1 MAHSLYIINSRGEK
15 KLFSCQ
21 KIYKSARRVGAGKK
35 LAKKIAQSIEKEAYP
50 GIKTS
55 EIFKKVKKLL
65 CEETPRA
72 AIRFNLKNGM
82 RKLGPTGF
90 PFEKFINEIF
100 KKLGFE
106 TKINQ
111 YLPGFCV
118 RNYEIDFLA
127 RKGNLI
133 YIGECKYRNAVGERV
148 HSKNALANYAR
159 FLDILRGPYFK
170 SKKYQNFKVKTMM
183 VTNTKFTSRAID
195 YSCCMDV
202 ELLGWKYPKSKGLE
216 RLIEKEK
223 FYPVTI
229 LPSLRGR
236 LKDIFISEKIM
247 LAQDILKIDC
257 QKLAKKFK
265 IPIKRFEPLIKEAR
279 ILLEK

>member
-15 KLFSCQ
+15 ELFSLQ
-21 KIYKSARRVGAGKK
+21 KIYKSARRVGADKK
-35 LAKKIAQSIEKEAYP
+35 LAKKIAESIEKEAYQ

-55 EIFKKVKKLL
+55 KIFKKVKKLL
-65 CEETPRA
+65 YRKIPRA
-72 AIRFNLKNGM
+72 AIRFNLKDGM

-90 PFEKFINEIF
+90 HFEKFINEIF

-111 YLPGFCV
+111 YLQGLCV

-127 RKGNLI
+127 KKGNLI
-133 YIGECKYRNAVGERV
+133 YIGECKYRNTIGERV
-148 HSKNALANYAR
+148 HSKDALANYAR

-183 VTNTKFTSRAID
+183 VTNTKFTSRTID
-195 YSCCMDV
+195 YSRCMSV
-202 ELLGWKYPKSKGLE
+202 ELLGWKYPKNKGLE

-223 FYPVTI
+223 FYPITI
-229 LPSLRGR
+229 LPSLRGF

-247 LAQDILKIDC
+247 LVEDVLKIDS

-265 IPIKRFEPLIKEAR
+265 IPIKRFYPLIKEAR
-279 ILLEK
+279 ILLQK

>member
-1 MAHSLYIINSRGEK
+1 MFLYRRQL
-15 KLFSCQ
+15 KLFSLQ
-21 KIYKSARRVGAGKK
+21 KIYKSARRVGADKE
-35 LAKKIAQSIEKEAYP
+35 LARKIVKSIEKEAYP

-55 EIFKKVKKLL
+55 KIFKKVKKLL
-65 CEETPRA
+65 RREIPRA
-72 AIRFNLKNGM
+72 AIRFNLKDGM

-90 PFEKFINEIF
+90 PFEKFIGEIF
-100 KKLGFE
+100 KKMGFE

-111 YLPGFCV
+111 YLPGLCIKS
-118 RNYEIDFLA
+118 YEIDFLA

-133 YIGECKYRNAVGERV
+133 YVGECKYRNTAGERV
-148 HSKNALANYAR
+148 HSKDTLANYAR

-170 SKKYQNFKVKTMM
+170 SKKYRNFKTKTMM

-195 YSCCMDV
+195 YSLCAGTA
-202 ELLGWKYPKSKGLE
+202 LLGWKYPKNKGLE
-216 RLIEKEK
+216 HLIEKEK
-223 FYPVTI
+223 FYPITI
-229 LPSLRGR
+229 LPSLRGY

-247 LAQDILKIDC
+247 LVEDVLKIDS

>member
-1 MAHSLYIINSRGEK
+1 M
-15 KLFSCQ
+15 Q
-21 KIYKSARRVGAGKK
+21 KIYKSARRVGANKE
-35 LAKKIAQSIEKEAYP
+35 LARKIAESIEKEAYS

-55 EIFKKVKKLL
+55 KIFKKVKKLL
-65 CEETPRA
+65 RGKIPRA
-72 AIRFNLKNGM
+72 AIRFNLKDGM

-90 PFEKFINEIF
+90 PFEKFISEIF

-111 YLPGFCV
+111 YLPGLCLKSF
-118 RNYEIDFLA
+118 EIDFLA

-133 YIGECKYRNAVGERV
+133 YVGECKYRNVAGERV
-148 HSKNALANYAR
+148 HSKDALANYAR
-159 FLDILRGPYFK
+159 FLDILKGPYFK
-170 SKKYQNFKVKTMM
+170 SKKYRGIKVKTMM

-195 YSCCMDV
+195 YSLCAGAA
-202 ELLGWKYPKSKGLE
+202 LLGWSYPKNKGLE
-216 RLIEKEK
+216 HLIEKEK
-223 FYPVTI
+223 FYPITI
-229 LPSLRGR
+229 LPSSRGR

-247 LAQDILKIDC
+247 LVEDVLKIDF

-265 IPIKRFEPLIKEAR
+265 IPIKRFYPLIKEAR